1 MPVPSLRHMPAIL
14 AQHGSLVGGSP
25 MPHKGHYTQGLAILL
40 RNAVPLRAIEEQL
53 EDFKVVKR
61 IEAFKTL
68 ENEWTGTSR
77 CIQA

>member
-1 MPVPSLRHMPAIL
+1 
-14 AQHGSLVGGSP
+14 

-61 IEAFKTL
+61 IEAFRPWKMSGPAL
-68 ENEWTGTSR
+68 ALQLPFPKVSESMGNHDSKIVDAGGVD
-77 CIQA
+77 